1 MANYSRLMFSGST
14 AGLPIAVSSTATPG
28 LTIHTAVTG
37 TVSFDEV
44 YLYAA
49 NVSAAAA
56 TLTVQ
61 WGGTTDPASDLVYQI
76 SLPANSPP
84 IPIATGQNLN
94 NALVVK
100 AWSGTTNA
108 INLTGWINRIS

>member
-1 MANYSRLMFSGST
+1 MFSGST
-14 AGLPIAVSSTATPG
+14 AGLPIAVSTTTTPG
-28 LTIHTAVTG
+28 LTIHTAVSG

-49 NVSAAAA
+49 NVTAAAA

-61 WGGTTDPASDLVYQI
+61 WGGTTDPASDLVLNL
-76 SLPANSPP
+76 SVPANSPP

-94 NALVVK
+94 NSLVVK
-100 AWSGTTNA
+100 AWSGTANA
-108 INLTGWINRIS
+108 INITGWVNRIS